1 MELYLYD
8 FSEFENSDVD
18 SHGYFGYPYLDHYW
32 LEKGR
37 HPFLI
42 RVDGKIAGFVLVNQN
57 TYISTSNWAI
67 SEFFIL
73 RKYRHHGVGK
83 TVAFQVFDIF
93 RGKWEVHELA
103 CNLPSQEFWRSVI
116 AAYTDGN
123 FTETYLSDNSSQ
135 GPIQCFDNTR

>member
-18 SHGYFGYPYLDHYW
+18 SHGNFGYPYLDHYW

-83 TVAFQVFDIF
+83 TVAFRVFDIF

-103 CNLPSQEFWRSVI
+103 CNTSSQEFWRSVI
-116 AAYTDGN
+116 AAYTDNN